1 MIPSTMDVKN
11 PYPRYSMYGIFTYM
25 YHEKWPNV
33 GKYTSPMD
41 AMGFE
46 MLGKCSNV
54 RVANAEPGP
63 GLGGCGK
70 MGLNQHSS
78 HLCFFGSIFGHQ
90 TPNFSKNGISFRKD
104 LPQIIQKKHSL
115 WVCSSSPHPK
125 KSTLVCPHRSEHGKN
140 SQLHILQSFAES
152 HMGANCNG
160 CDKTFV
166 AIFDIVWMDFFQAN
180 KVKLVFVGS
189 MSR

>member
-1 MIPSTMDVKN
+1 MFFEVFFKVVRKNTPQNVQGSSKIESQNKSMGKTSGQTIFKTKNGTKTRTQDHVLLAHQHVGKKTCDLHSLQMIPSTMDVKN

-78 HLCFFGSIFGHQ
+78 HLCFFWVNFWP
-90 TPNFSKNGISFRKD
+90 PNSKFLKKWH
-104 LPQIIQKKHSL
+104 II
-115 WVCSSSPHPK
+115 
-125 KSTLVCPHRSEHGKN
+125 
-140 SQLHILQSFAES
+140 
-152 HMGANCNG
+152 
-160 CDKTFV
+160 
-166 AIFDIVWMDFFQAN
+166 
-180 KVKLVFVGS
+180 
-189 MSR
+189 